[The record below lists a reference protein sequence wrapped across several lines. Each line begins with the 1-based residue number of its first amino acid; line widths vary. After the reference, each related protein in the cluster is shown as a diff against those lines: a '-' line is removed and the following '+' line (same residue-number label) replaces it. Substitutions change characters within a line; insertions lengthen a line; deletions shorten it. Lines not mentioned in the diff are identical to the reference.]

1 MRLIF
6 PSIKTKPAF
15 TLNFALAY
23 IGVYVLEISI
33 AGTELLKLYPESKTE
48 VIQIRVIHSVFVLA
62 LIFATKITLKVLKIE
77 KTGYIGL
84 ALVGLWFAIPS
95 LLFRIFL
102 MENFDLITDS
112 QIQSFFTEQ
121 FFISL
126 IQAFF
131 WIPVAII
138 LGGQRI
144 LILEAFK
151 EYEKR
156 LIISARKKV
165 RESHDF
171 IVLKKEVDNAFRN
184 ELIMHTSLLLKLLD
198 SSDDKK
204 LSLKERNEIMQRCLR
219 ENALREFSQ
228 RLNQKSEVVDRVS
241 KYEQDMRSLN
251 LIRKQ
256 FNILY
261 NFTAR
266 KEPLP
271 AWVYTLLSFALL
283 LPTYINFYTLTEV
296 LICIPGFLVIHLI
309 AIQINKILSR
319 GGKYAILQLN
329 LLTLLIG
336 FLPFLQLTLLSA
348 TLPNLTEQFPFLIS
362 AVIYPL
368 GFFVDMRF
376 IQIIQPE
383 AINAI
388 TGDKIY
394 ASSSLKKEI
403 SNIVMNEVKQSMS
416 HQWATFIHGKILT
429 RLAATSLKL
438 EQAFVNDDTNNFEVG
453 LANIKSL
460 LSDPTREFEQ
470 NIFDLKTEISS
481 RLDPW
486 DGLITIKVKIEP
498 ELADISNERVRDLG
512 EVIEEIISNSV
523 RHGGSQNISINIT
536 SINHPDIVIHIE
548 DDGVNPLPLSPSRIG
563 LGTKILNL
571 VSDGRWSIS
580 RTDLKTTV
588 ELKMSLLEKQMK

>member
-296 LICIPGFLVIHLI
+296 LICLPGFLVIHLI

-319 GGKYAILQLN
+319 SGKYAVLQLN

-336 FLPFLQLTLLSA
+336 FLPFIQLTLLSA

-362 AVIYPL
+362 AVFYPL
-368 GFFVDMRF
+368 GFFVYMRF
-376 IQIIQPE
+376 IQIVQPE

-394 ASSSLKKEI
+394 ASSSLKEEI

>member
-1 MRLIF
+1 MRLLF
-6 PSIKTKPAF
+6 PSIKTKPVF
-15 TLNFALAY
+15 TLNFTLAY
-23 IGVYVLEISI
+23 IGVLILEISI

-48 VIQIRVIHSVFVLA
+48 VIQIRVIHGVFVLA

-368 GFFVDMRF
+368 GFFVYMRF

-536 SINHPDIVIHIE
+536 SITHPDIVIHIE

>member
-1 MRLIF
+1 MRLLF
-6 PSIKTKPAF
+6 PSIKTKPVF
-15 TLNFALAY
+15 TLNFTLAY
-23 IGVYVLEISI
+23 IGVLILEISI

-48 VIQIRVIHSVFVLA
+48 VIEIRIIHGVFAFV
-62 LIFATKITLKVLKIE
+62 LIFATKLILKVLKIE

-84 ALVGLWFAIPS
+84 ALVGLWIAIPS

-102 MENFDLITDS
+102 MENFDLITNS
-112 QIQSFFTEQ
+112 QIHSFFVEQ

-131 WIPVAII
+131 WIPAAII

-296 LICIPGFLVIHLI
+296 LICMPGFLVIHLI

-336 FLPFLQLTLLSA
+336 FLPFIQLTLLSA

-362 AVIYPL
+362 AVIYPF
-368 GFFVDMRF
+368 GFFVYMRF

-394 ASSSLKKEI
+394 ASSSLKEEI

-536 SINHPDIVIHIE
+536 SITHPDIVIHIE

>member
-15 TLNFALAY
+15 TLNFALAF

-48 VIQIRVIHSVFVLA
+48 VIQIRVIHGVFVLA

-131 WIPVAII
+131 WIPAAII

-266 KEPLP
+266 KEPLL

-368 GFFVDMRF
+368 GFFVYMRF

-403 SNIVMNEVKQSMS
+403 SNIVMDEVKQSMS

-536 SINHPDIVIHIE
+536 SITHPDIVIHIE

>member
-1 MRLIF
+1 MRPLF
-6 PSIKTKPAF
+6 PSIKTKPTF
-15 TLNFALAY
+15 TLNFGLAY
-23 IGVYVLEISI
+23 IGVVVLEISI
-33 AGTELLKLYPESKTE
+33 AGTELLQLYPENKTE
-48 VIQIRVIHSVFVLA
+48 VIEIRVIHGVFAFA
-62 LIFATKITLKVLKIE
+62 LIFATKLILRARKIE

-84 ALVGLWFAIPS
+84 ALVGLWIAIPS
-95 LLFRIFL
+95 LLFRVFL
-102 MENFDLITDS
+102 MENFDLITNS
-112 QIQSFFTEQ
+112 KVQSFFAEQ

-131 WIPVAII
+131 WIPVVII

-165 RESHDF
+165 RESRDF

-184 ELIMHTSLLLKLLD
+184 ELIMHTSLLLNSLN

-204 LSLKERNEIMQRCLR
+204 LSLRERNEIMQRCLR
-219 ENALREFSQ
+219 ENVLREFSQ
-228 RLNQKSEVVDRVS
+228 RLNQKSEAVDGVS

-256 FNILY
+256 FNILF

-283 LPTYINFYTLTEV
+283 LPTYINFYTVSEV
-296 LICIPGFLVIHLI
+296 LICLPGFLVIHLTS
-309 AIQINKILSR
+309 IQINKIIFR

-329 LLTLLIG
+329 LLTLLVG
-336 FLPFLQLTLLSA
+336 FLPVIQLTLFNALIPNFSEEFPLLVSA
-348 TLPNLTEQFPFLIS
+348 IL
-362 AVIYPL
+362 YPL
-368 GFFVDMRF
+368 GFFVYMRF
-376 IQIIQPE
+376 IQIVQPE

-388 TGDKIY
+388 KGDEIY
-394 ASSSLKKEI
+394 ASPALKSAI
-403 SNIVMNEVKQSMS
+403 SKIVKDEFKHSMS

-438 EQAFVNDDTNNFEVG
+438 EQAVSNNDIESFEAG
-453 LANIKSL
+453 LKNIEL
-460 LSDPTREFEQ
+460 VLEDPTREFEQ
-470 NIFDLKTEISS
+470 NILTLKSEVSS

-486 DGLITIKVKIEP
+486 TGLISIKLAIDSALENVSNQRVK
-498 ELADISNERVRDLG
+498 DLG

-536 SINHPDIVIHIE
+536 STLHPDIHVQIE
-548 DDGVNPLPLSPSRIG
+548 DDAVNPLPSVPSRIG

-580 RTDLKTTV
+580 HVDAKTTV
-588 ELKMSLLEKQMK
+588 KLTMSLFEMEAR

>member
-1 MRLIF
+1 MRLLF
-6 PSIKTKPAF
+6 PSIKTKPVF
-15 TLNFALAY
+15 TLNFTLAY
-23 IGVYVLEISI
+23 IGVLILEISI

-48 VIQIRVIHSVFVLA
+48 VIEIRIIHGVFAFA
-62 LIFATKITLKVLKIE
+62 LIFATKLILKVLKIE

-84 ALVGLWFAIPS
+84 ALVGLWIAIPS

-102 MENFDLITDS
+102 MENFDLITNS

-131 WIPVAII
+131 WIPVVII

-165 RESHDF
+165 RGSHDF
-171 IVLKKEVDNAFRN
+171 IVLKKEVDHAFRN
-184 ELIMHTSLLLKLLD
+184 ELIMHTTLLLKLLD

-228 RLNQKSEVVDRVS
+228 RLNQKSEMVDGVS
-241 KYEQDMRSLN
+241 KYEQNMRSLN

-271 AWVYTLLSFALL
+271 AWVYTLLSFTLL
-283 LPTYINFYTLTEV
+283 LPTYINFYTLIEV
-296 LICIPGFLVIHLI
+296 LICLPGFLVIHLI

-336 FLPFLQLTLLSA
+336 FLPFIQLTLLSA

-362 AVIYPL
+362 AVFYPL
-368 GFFVDMRF
+368 GFFVYMRF
-376 IQIIQPE
+376 IQIIQLE

-394 ASSSLKKEI
+394 ASSSLKEEI

-416 HQWATFIHGKILT
+416 HQWAIFIHGKILT

-453 LANIKSL
+453 LANIKLL

-536 SINHPDIVIHIE
+536 SITHPDIVIHIE

-580 RTDLKTTV
+580 RSDLKTTV

>member
-48 VIQIRVIHSVFVLA
+48 VIQIRVIHGIFALA

-84 ALVGLWFAIPS
+84 ALVGLWIAIPS

-102 MENFDLITDS
+102 MENFDLITNS

-131 WIPVAII
+131 WIPAAII

-296 LICIPGFLVIHLI
+296 LICMPGFLVIHLI

-336 FLPFLQLTLLSA
+336 FLPFIQLTLLSA

-362 AVIYPL
+362 AVIYPF
-368 GFFVDMRF
+368 GFFVYMRF

-394 ASSSLKKEI
+394 ASSSLKEEI

-486 DGLITIKVKIEP
+486 DGLITIKVKIDP

-536 SINHPDIVIHIE
+536 SITHPDIVIHIE

>member
-1 MRLIF
+1 MREIF
-6 PSIKTKPAF
+6 PSIKTKPTF

-23 IGVYVLEISI
+23 IGVIVLEISI

-48 VIQIRVIHSVFVLA
+48 VIEVRVIHGIFAFA
-62 LIFATKITLKVLKIE
+62 LIFATKLILKARKIE

-84 ALVGLWFAIPS
+84 ALVGLWIAIPS

-102 MENFDLITDS
+102 MENFDLITNS

-296 LICIPGFLVIHLI
+296 LICMPGFLVIHLI

-336 FLPFLQLTLLSA
+336 FLPFIQLTLLSA

-362 AVIYPL
+362 AVIYPF
-368 GFFVDMRF
+368 GFFVFMRF

-394 ASSSLKKEI
+394 ASSSLKEEI

-486 DGLITIKVKIEP
+486 DGLITIKVKIDP

-536 SINHPDIVIHIE
+536 SITHPDIVIHIE

>member
-1 MRLIF
+1 MRLLF
-6 PSIKTKPAF
+6 PSIKTKPVF
-15 TLNFALAY
+15 TLNFTLAY
-23 IGVYVLEISI
+23 IGVLILEISI

-48 VIQIRVIHSVFVLA
+48 VIEIRIIHGVFAFA
-62 LIFATKITLKVLKIE
+62 LIFATKLILKVLKIE

-84 ALVGLWFAIPS
+84 ALIGLWIAIPS

-102 MENFDLITDS
+102 MENFDLITNS
-112 QIQSFFTEQ
+112 QIQSFFVEQ

-126 IQAFF
+126 VQAFF
-131 WIPVAII
+131 WVPVVII

-171 IVLKKEVDNAFRN
+171 IVLKKEVDHAFRN
-184 ELIMHTSLLLKLLD
+184 ELIMHTTLLLKLLD

-228 RLNQKSEVVDRVS
+228 RLNQKSEVVDEVS

-271 AWVYTLLSFALL
+271 AWVYTLLSFTLL
-283 LPTYINFYTLTEV
+283 LPTYINFYTLIEV
-296 LICIPGFLVIHLI
+296 LICLPGFLVIHLI

-336 FLPFLQLTLLSA
+336 FLPFIQLTLLSA

-362 AVIYPL
+362 AVFYPL
-368 GFFVDMRF
+368 GFFVYMRF

-394 ASSSLKKEI
+394 ASSSLKEEI

-453 LANIKSL
+453 LVNIKSL

-486 DGLITIKVKIEP
+486 EGLITIKVKIDP

-536 SINHPDIVIHIE
+536 SITHPDIVIHIE